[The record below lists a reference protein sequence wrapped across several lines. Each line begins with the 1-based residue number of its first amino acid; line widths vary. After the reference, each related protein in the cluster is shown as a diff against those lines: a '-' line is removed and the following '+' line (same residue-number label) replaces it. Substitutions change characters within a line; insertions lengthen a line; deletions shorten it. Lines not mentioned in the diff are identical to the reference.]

1 MYWCKII
8 LLSLF
13 CVLSEYKIFV
23 WYIYEVL
30 HDGISVIIFFI
41 YLKNGLLNCLGI
53 MSVTFWW
60 ILRKHDTIRWTFCH
74 DPSKIGESSRWSSR
88 VHQHAN
94 NAGQDLNNYDIPHK
108 LNSIIVICA
117 ARIVNH
123 ANKSQYRPN
132 LKVKLIFLLKLHW
145 NLWKIC
151 LKDYA
156 GTIWKKQI
164 RHLLCSNF
172 VCD

>member
-1 MYWCKII
+1 
-8 LLSLF
+8 
-13 CVLSEYKIFV
+13 
-23 WYIYEVL
+23 
-30 HDGISVIIFFI
+30 
-41 YLKNGLLNCLGI
+41 

-94 NAGQDLNNYDIPHK
+94 NADQDLNNYDIPHK

-117 ARIVNH
+117 ARKVNH

-132 LKVKLIFLLKLHW
+132 LKVKLIFFIEITLKFMKDMAERLCWDHMEKTNKTFVMFKFCTW
-145 NLWKIC
+145 LVRDLFVSAKI
-151 LKDYA
+151 
-156 GTIWKKQI
+156 QI
-164 RHLLCSNF
+164 NMCGLSANENTKT
-172 VCD
+172 